1 MHRRIVITGPSC
13 SGKTT
18 LAKAFS
24 QLGYVRILTYTT
36 RPPRPEEKNQVDY
49 NFVSQK
55 TFDHLSAIGFFDDVT
70 TYDTVYGKWS
80 YGLPNLYK
88 ICTADCVM
96 VLNAEGAMKMLNKA
110 FVIFLDPSEHTL
122 RERHSFR
129 GMIDDEEFNR
139 RLAADKP
146 KFERLH
152 DMMYHPSTTDVLYI
166 PKDDV
171 DPQKLSAGLAYG
183 FLTN

>member
-1 MHRRIVITGPSC
+1 MHRRIVITGPTC

-18 LAKAFS
+18 LAHKFED
-24 QLGYVRILTYTT
+24 LGYIRMRTYTT
-36 RPPRPEEKNQVDY
+36 RPPRDGEVDGVDY
-49 NFVSQK
+49 HFVD
-55 TFDHLSAIGFFDDVT
+55 DHRFSHLKDTGYFDDVT
-70 TYDTVYGKWS
+70 EYQTIRGNWR
-80 YGLPNLYK
+80 YGLPNMYK
-88 ICTADCVM
+88 MVTADTVM

-146 KFERLH
+146 KFARLH
-152 DMMYHPSTTDVLYI
+152 GMMDHPSTTDVLYI

-171 DPQKLSAGLAYG
+171 DPHKLSAGLAYS
-183 FLTN
+183 FLTD